1 MYKKKSF
8 LAIIP
13 ARKNSK
19 RIKDKN
25 LLKINNKTL
34 VEIAILESLK
44 SKYIDK
50 IIVSSDSP
58 RINKISSKFNCVPLK
73 ESPKSLSKDNS
84 KTIDLIKFY
93 YNLYTQF
100 DYILVLQPT
109 SPFRRVTQI
118 DQSIENVINK
128 KLGSLISIEKL
139 NYPKSWI
146 NKKDEFHKFVKLN
159 NQYDRNEYF
168 KPNGSIFIIN
178 SSLLKSKKLKG
189 FYSRNTFYF
198 EMDKISSIDID
209 ELSDYIIAKGLE
221 KKIIV

>member
-73 ESPKSLSKDNS
+73 ERPKSLSKDNS

-93 YNLYTQF
+93 YNQK
-100 DYILVLQPT
+100 
-109 SPFRRVTQI
+109 R
-118 DQSIENVINK
+118 
-128 KLGSLISIEKL
+128 
-139 NYPKSWI
+139 
-146 NKKDEFHKFVKLN
+146 
-159 NQYDRNEYF
+159 
-168 KPNGSIFIIN
+168 
-178 SSLLKSKKLKG
+178 
-189 FYSRNTFYF
+189 
-198 EMDKISSIDID
+198 
-209 ELSDYIIAKGLE
+209 
-221 KKIIV
+221 